1 MKKKILTIVG
11 MGPGISH
18 GVAEKFSKEGFAIAM
33 IARNESRLAEYKSK
47 FDSSGTESYY
57 VAADASDEASLIKA
71 FDNIHK
77 NLGKTDVLLYNVF
90 SFREVKPM
98 ELKYDDVIYD
108 FKVNVAG
115 ALVSAQQVIPG
126 MLEKKEGTI
135 LFTGGGL
142 ALEPHPMYTSLAI
155 GKAGIRNLCHSL
167 YADLKPKKI
176 HAATVIVTGFVK
188 PDTKYTPEIIAEEF
202 WKLYRQKPEE
212 FKREI
217 VI

>member
-1 MKKKILTIVG
+1 MVD
-11 MGPGISH
+11 GISH
-18 GVAEKFSKEGFAIAM
+18 GVAEKFSKEGFAIVM
-33 IARNESRLAEYKSK
+33 IARNDSRLAEYKSK

-115 ALVSAQQVIPG
+115 ALVSAQEVIPE

-142 ALEPHPMYTSLAI
+142 ALEPHPMYIL
-155 GKAGIRNLCHSL
+155 L
-167 YADLKPKKI
+167 
-176 HAATVIVTGFVK
+176 
-188 PDTKYTPEIIAEEF
+188 
-202 WKLYRQKPEE
+202 Q
-212 FKREI
+212 
-217 VI
+217 